1 MDSLRIAL
9 YAPNKTLRP
18 TARTSGRGRARFV
31 RSMIRRLSRLLLLAA
46 SIACPAYSA
55 ELWEGVEL
63 ERDGVLIASPEA
75 QCRQLRAKLRRNI
88 SSKTT
93 FRQAIQILG
102 PGYIPEMSSAGGIRW
117 YFKDEKYYDT
127 GLHPQG
133 LDVPFSA
140 RLERGTPVGCGE

>member
-1 MDSLRIAL
+1 
-9 YAPNKTLRP
+9 
-18 TARTSGRGRARFV
+18 
-31 RSMIRRLSRLLLLAA
+31 MIRRLSRLLLLAA
-46 SIACPAYSA
+46 SIACIVRRPAYSA